1 MALCGR
7 GIAVAAAVSVG
18 GCFNPGGSS
27 DGGTTQATT
36 GSSSVATSVGPSTDP
51 PALTT
56 TSAPTSSDETCGTA
70 CGTDPDTGVG
80 PGTVHET
87 GTSTG
92 TGPNPGTSSDSGS
105 EGTGSTG
112 STGSTESTDTTDPL
126 VNPPVTFMAQTKTF
140 SGANALATIDLDG
153 DPTLEVVVTSIKNS
167 NLGVVFDGAGI
178 VKAFMKGS
186 AKAVIAVDLAGG
198 MFEEV
203 ALGITANPGQI
214 WSYYGGMNDTI
225 VDGPKSNL
233 PGVCIT
239 PISMATGLLDN
250 DAQPDLVVACEEGGT
265 NLFVFQG
272 NADAFMPSMTL
283 ALSVSPVSVGL
294 FDVRGDKPLDLVVV
308 SGAGVSVY
316 EGDKTLFFP
325 SDPDQT
331 VPAPAARGVA
341 AGEFHGDGYIDLA
354 VVQPSGLAVLT
365 FKGSGAD
372 LADGEQYDC
381 ESSPQDIQVVDL
393 NADMLDDLVIVESDR
408 VSVGFNAGGGAFDP
422 PVQLGLVT
430 AGWRVAVGD
439 YSGDGKPDIAAT
451 SNDTVTLYVQ
461 QP

>member
-1 MALCGR
+1 MVVCGR
-7 GIAVAAAVSVG
+7 GIAVAAAVVVG
-18 GCFNPGGSS
+18 GCFNPGGSA
-27 DGGTTQATT
+27 DVGATPAT
-36 GSSSVATSVGPSTDP
+36 SESSSVATNADSSTDP
-51 PALTT
+51 PALTS

-80 PGTVHET
+80 PGTDPVT

-105 EGTGSTG
+105 EGT
-112 STGSTESTDTTDPL
+112 ESTDTTDPL
-126 VNPPVTFMAQTKTF
+126 VNPPVTFVAQDETF

-178 VKAFMKGS
+178 VKPFMTSS
-186 AKAVIAVDLAGG
+186 AQAVLAVDLAGG

-225 VDGPKSNL
+225 VDGPTINL

-250 DAQPDLVVACEEGGT
+250 DAQPDLVVVCKEGGT

-308 SGAGVSVY
+308 SAAGVSVY
-316 EGDKTLFFP
+316 EGDKTLIFAI
-325 SDPDQT
+325 DPDQT

-341 AGEFHGDGYIDLA
+341 AGEFHGDGYLDLA
-354 VVQPSGLAVLT
+354 VVQPSGLAALT

-372 LADGEQYDC
+372 LAGGEAYGC
-381 ESSPQDIQVVDL
+381 TSSPQDVQVVDL
-393 NADMLDDLVIVESDR
+393 NADMLDDLVLVETDR
-408 VSVGFNAGGGAFDP
+408 VSVGFNAGGGAFSP
-422 PVQLGLVT
+422 PVQLGPVT

-451 SNDTVTLYVQ
+451 SNDTVTLYIQ